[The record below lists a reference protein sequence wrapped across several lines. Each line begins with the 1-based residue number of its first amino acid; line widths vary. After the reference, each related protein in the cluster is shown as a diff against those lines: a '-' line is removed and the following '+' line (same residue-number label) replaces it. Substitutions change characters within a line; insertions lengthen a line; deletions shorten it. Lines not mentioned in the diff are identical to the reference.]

1 MLTKELSRSIMYSRP
16 CLEVTVASHELS
28 FGVGIEERTKA
39 GGWMENLA
47 VLANLVIISWFQVT
61 GDWAFETLDCCA
73 RASQVIRYFA
83 WIILWCSAARPGMC
97 NYSCKMQIV
106 IQ

>member
-16 CLEVTVASHELS
+16 CLEVMVASHELS

-73 RASQVIRYFA
+73 RAAQVIRCFA